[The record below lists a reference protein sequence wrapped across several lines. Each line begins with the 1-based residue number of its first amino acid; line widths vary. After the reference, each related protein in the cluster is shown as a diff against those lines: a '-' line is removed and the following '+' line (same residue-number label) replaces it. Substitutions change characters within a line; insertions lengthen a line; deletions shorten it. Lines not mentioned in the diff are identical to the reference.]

1 MRCALLLSDKIE
13 KIMSA
18 NQVLLSISLTIISSQ
33 LLASDKDIKI
43 NSMKCQ
49 VVESTTRTFEIGD
62 SKVKNYSWMGY
73 PKRDGQLN
81 IDFKIVENGC
91 MAVEFNYLPLIDLYH
106 LIDFESKEVQPEKN
120 WIKSSD
126 AYFKKTELTLHRN
139 GIQIRSNYTRSSLD
153 IRKRT
158 ARDWDGHIVLDT
170 PGDKDFNS
178 LQLISLNCRL
188 SENWDYLMQ
197 FIINKKSCKN

>member
-1 MRCALLLSDKIE
+1 MSINRASLFIAL
-13 KIMSA
+13 
-18 NQVLLSISLTIISSQ
+18 IIHSGQ
-33 LLASDKDIKI
+33 LLASDRDMKI
-43 NSMKCQ
+43 NTMKCQ

-62 SKVKNYSWMGY
+62 SKVKNHSWMGH
-73 PKRDGQLN
+73 PKKDGPLN
-81 IDFKIVENGC
+81 IDFKIVGNGC
-91 MAVEFNYLPLIDLYH
+91 MAVEFNYLSLIDLAH
-106 LIDFESKEVQPEKN
+106 LIDFESKEIQPEKN

-139 GIQIRSNYTRSSLD
+139 GMRIRSNFTRSSLD

-158 ARDWDGHIVLDT
+158 ARDWDGHIVLDMR
-170 PGDKDFNS
+170 GDNDINS

-188 SENWDYLMQ
+188 SESWDYLME

>member
-1 MRCALLLSDKIE
+1 MRCALLQSDKLE
-13 KIMSA
+13 KFMYTSR
-18 NQVLLSISLTIISSQ
+18 VLLSIVLAIISGQ

-62 SKVKNYSWMGY
+62 GKVKNYSWMGY

-81 IDFKIVENGC
+81 IDFKIVGNGC
-91 MAVEFNYLPLIDLYH
+91 MAVKFNYLPLIDLTH
-106 LIDFESKEVQPEKN
+106 MIDFESKEVQPEKN

-126 AYFKKTELTLHRN
+126 AYLKKTELTLYRN
-139 GIQIRSNYTRSSLD
+139 GMRIRSNFTRSSLD

-170 PGDKDFNS
+170 PGDNDINS

-188 SENWDYLMQ
+188 SESWDYLME
-197 FIINKKSCKN
+197 FIINKKSCTN